1 MASRGFARPG
11 QGLRVVGVAG
21 ALLLSLSL
29 PCHAAGIY
37 RCTPLDA
44 RESIGGKLEATDTAE
59 ETAISFTPLVVDTD
73 KGRIHA
79 GPDAAP
85 LDIYRVRQKAEAG
98 RDFVATTK
106 VPGNMI
112 VLRPWV
118 TPVQFAVVNSQV
130 LAITGTCE
138 LVK

>member
-1 MASRGFARPG
+1 MGSRGFARAG
-11 QGLRVVGVAG
+11 QGARVAG
-21 ALLLSLSL
+21 AAAALTLALSL
-29 PCHAAGIY
+29 PCHAAGVF

-44 RESIGGKLEATDTAE
+44 RESIGGKLEATDAAA
-59 ETAISFTPLVVDTD
+59 ETATTFTPLVVDTD

-79 GPDAAP
+79 GPDAEP

-98 RDFVATTK
+98 RDFVAATK

-112 VLRPWV
+112 TVRPWA
-118 TPVQFAVVNSQV
+118 TPVQFAVVNSQMLV
-130 LAITGTCE
+130 ITGTCD